1 MQGLA
6 TKQTQ
11 LLFEF
16 YHGDQQSASPETCN
30 ASPENNDQTDVF
42 LLPTLS
48 FVGGDHA
55 FECNNIKAKAVLV
68 DLGGFVPI
76 EDTTGDTYTTADGTT
91 LHFVKNDLERICDD
105 VVKTSLPEPVPA
117 TVDARPIHG
126 TPVSTGTFSVKINPD
141 ANSPFPFYS
150 DSRKLHHTGSLNAC
164 YAGRKALVPLNP
176 GKHLIDVDLTSL
188 FGPTG
193 PSTHFTYK
201 VTRS

>member
-1 MQGLA
+1 MKTFLDGLA
-6 TKQTQ
+6 VETRKARSSRVLWSTG
-11 LLFEF
+11 LL
-16 YHGDQQSASPETCN
+16 
-30 ASPENNDQTDVF
+30 
-42 LLPTLS
+42 L
-48 FVGGDHA
+48 
-55 FECNNIKAKAVLV
+55 VLGANGLAATMV
-68 DLGGFVPI
+68 LAARSG
-76 EDTTGDTYTTADGTT
+76 TTGDTYTTADGTT

-117 TVDARPIHG
+117 TVDAKPIHG